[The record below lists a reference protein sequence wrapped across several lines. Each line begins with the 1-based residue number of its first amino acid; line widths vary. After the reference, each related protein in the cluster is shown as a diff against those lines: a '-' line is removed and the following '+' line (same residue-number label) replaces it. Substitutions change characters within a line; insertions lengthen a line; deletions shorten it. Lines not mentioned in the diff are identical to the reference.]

1 MIDNSLHALGAGAGS
16 KNEALKAAS
25 ANLRGSLPTELASDA
40 GKLSEPASQ
49 LLKFHGSY
57 QQEDRDQR
65 AAVRASGVEK
75 SYTFMVRTRIP
86 GGELSAS
93 QYLVHDQV
101 AGRLADGTLRLTT
114 RQGIQLY
121 GVVKDNLRPTIRE
134 INDALLTTLAA
145 CGDVNRNVM
154 ACPAPSSDPVH
165 LAIRRISHEIAERL
179 TPRTRAYHE
188 IWLDGEKLDPTT
200 LEPAAAGGHAAAPPA
215 PETEPIYGPT
225 YLPRK
230 FKIAIAA
237 PGDNCVDVFT
247 QDIGLAAHAS
257 DGKLEGFTVIV
268 GGGMGMTHGKTE
280 TYPRAGTPLA
290 FIAPGDVLDVVEAIV
305 TVQRDYGDRKNR
317 KHARMKY
324 LVADRG
330 IAWFRAEVEARLGRT
345 LEDPRAVTFTDVDDH
360 LGWHEAGDGTWTLG
374 LFVEN
379 GRIKDTPRLRLRA
392 GLRQVFERYEL
403 EARLTGQQNVLLVG
417 IADAQRAD
425 IEAILTEHGI
435 VVDPTKLGTK
445 RYAMACPALPT
456 CSLALTDA
464 ERALPAVVTEIEHD
478 LALLGLRGERL
489 SIRMTGCPNGCARP
503 FMGDIGFVG
512 RSKGI
517 YDVFVGGDWNNTRL
531 NWVFAT
537 AVRRRDLA
545 QVLRPLFIAWRDGRT
560 EDETFGD
567 FCERIGPERLQS
579 FSAAVA

>member
-1 MIDNSLHALGAGAGS
+1 MIDNSLHTLGAGAGS

-25 ANLRGSLPTELASDA
+25 ANLRGPLATEMASDA
-40 GKLSEPASQ
+40 TKLSEPASQ

-57 QQEDRDQR
+57 QQEDRDLR
-65 AAVRASGVEK
+65 AASRATGTEK
-75 SYTFMVRTRIP
+75 AYTFMVRTRIP
-86 GGELSAS
+86 GGELGAA
-93 QYLVHDQV
+93 QYLAHDDA
-101 AGRLADGTLRLTT
+101 AGELGNGTLRLTT

-121 GVVKDNLRPTIRE
+121 GVIKDNLKPTIRT
-134 INDALLTTLAA
+134 INDVLLTTLAA

-154 ACPAPSSDPVH
+154 ACPAPNTDPVH
-165 LAIRRISHEIAERL
+165 VEIRRISHAIAERL

-188 IWLDGEKLDPTT
+188 IWLDGEKLDTTT
-200 LEPAAAGGHAAAPPA
+200 LEPVDASAPHAA

-230 FKIAIAA
+230 FKIAVAA
-237 PGDNCVDVFT
+237 PDDNCVDVFT

-257 DGKLEGFTVIV
+257 DGRLEGFTVIV

-280 TYPRAGTPLA
+280 TFPRAGTPLA
-290 FIAPGDVLDVVEAIV
+290 FIAPEDVLDVVETIV

-324 LVADRG
+324 LIADRG
-330 IAWFRAEVEARLGRT
+330 VEWFRAQVEERLGRS
-345 LEDPRAVTFTDVDDH
+345 LSDPRPVTFTDVDDH

-374 LFVEN
+374 LFIEN
-379 GRIKDTPRLRLRA
+379 GRIKDTPRIRLRA
-392 GLRQVFERYEL
+392 GLRTVLERYPL
-403 EARLTGQQNVLLVG
+403 DSRLTGQQNILLVG
-417 IADAQRAD
+417 IAEAHRAD
-425 IEAILTEHGI
+425 IEAILSEYGI
-435 VVDPTKLGTK
+435 QTDPAKLGTK

-464 ERALPAVVTEIEHD
+464 ERALPAVVAEIEND

-489 SIRMTGCPNGCARP
+489 QIRMTGCPNGCARP

-512 RSKGI
+512 RSKNI
-517 YDVFVGGDWNNTRL
+517 YDVFVGGDWANTRL
-531 NWVFAT
+531 NWVYAT
-537 AVRRRDLA
+537 SVRRRDLA
-545 QVLRPLFIAWRDGRT
+545 QALRPLFIAWRDGRT

-567 FCERIGPERLQS
+567 FCERVGPNRLQAI
-579 FSAAVA
+579 SAAVA